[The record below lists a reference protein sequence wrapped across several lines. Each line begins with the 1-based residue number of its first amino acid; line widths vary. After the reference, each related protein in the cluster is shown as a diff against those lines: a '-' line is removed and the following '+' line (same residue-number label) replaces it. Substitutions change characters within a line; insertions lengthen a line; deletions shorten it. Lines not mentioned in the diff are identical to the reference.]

1 MYREENYNREPKGQ
15 GSRRKPS
22 VPPVHSHKGQR
33 RRQLQDVVTRDSVF
47 GHHRQKNSV
56 YDGES
61 RNTPKKARPHK
72 RGKGK
77 KALKIIGLILLF
89 FILLFG
95 ITYFY
100 LLGSLDTQDFPKDDA
115 SLGITTQG
123 GLGVTNIAFFGV
135 DTRDN
140 TDTGRSDAILILSAD
155 LIHGNVKMTSILRD
169 SKVPIDGH
177 GETKINHAYAYGGP
191 ELAVKTLNQV
201 FKLNMKEYATVN
213 FEQLVDIVDAV
224 GGVTITITDEEM
236 STINIMMDE
245 AFPDGEHLT
254 SSGRVLLNGQQ
265 AICYSRIRKIDT
277 DNARAGR
284 QQEILN
290 AIFES
295 LKGMSKLEY
304 PKFVRRFSAIVET
317 SLSTADIMKLAPL
330 MVRDFAIVQNT
341 IPDENYETDLS
352 GGTDSDGVWYWHYD
366 LDAAAE
372 RLHSIIYE
380 ENP

>member
-1 MYREENYNREPKGQ
+1 MYREENYNREPEGR
-15 GSRRKPS
+15 GRRRKAPAS
-22 VPPVHSHKGQR
+22 PPHSPKGQR
-33 RRQLQDVVTRDSVF
+33 RRQSRDVPEGASVF
-47 GHHRQKNSV
+47 GSRRQKNSV
-56 YDGES
+56 YGAEG
-61 RNTPKKARPHK
+61 RNAPQKPRRHK
-72 RGKGK
+72 GGKGK
-77 KALKIIGLILLF
+77 KALRILGLILL
-89 FILLFG
+89 LAAALFG
-95 ITYFY
+95 IAYFY
-100 LLGSLDTQDFPKDDA
+100 LLGSLDTQAFPKDDE
-115 SLGITTQG
+115 SLGITAPG
-123 GLGVTNIAFFGV
+123 ALGVTNIAFFGV
-135 DTRDN
+135 DTRDH

-201 FKLNMKEYATVN
+201 FELDIKEYATVN

-224 GGVTITITDEEM
+224 GGVTITITNEELAA
-236 STINIMMDE
+236 INALMDG
-245 AFPDGEHLT
+245 AFPGGEHLT

-295 LKGMSKLEY
+295 LKGMNKSEY

-330 MVRDFAIVQNT
+330 MVRDFAVVQNT
-341 IPDENYETDLS
+341 VPDENYETDLS

-366 LDAAAE
+366 LDAAAK
-372 RLHSIIYE
+372 RLHSIIYG

>member
-1 MYREENYNREPKGQ
+1 MYREENYNREHEEN
-15 GSRRKPS
+15 GSRRKPY
-22 VPPVHSHKGQR
+22 VEPVRSYKEQR
-33 RRQLQDVVTRDSVF
+33 RRELQNVAAKDSVF
-47 GHHRQKNSV
+47 GKQRPKNSPHG
-56 YDGES
+56 DEN
-61 RNTPKKARPHK
+61 RHAPKKVRPRK
-72 RGKGK
+72 RGKGRK
-77 KALKIIGLILLF
+77 VLKIIGFILLLF
-89 FILLFG
+89 VLLFG

-115 SLGITTQG
+115 SLGITDQG
-123 GLGVTNIAFFGV
+123 EISVTNIAFFGV
-135 DTRDN
+135 DTRDS
-140 TDTGRSDAILILSAD
+140 TDTGRSDAILILSVD
-155 LIHGNVKMTSILRD
+155 MIHGNVKMTSILRD
-169 SKVPIDGH
+169 SKVPIEGH

-201 FKLNMKEYATVN
+201 FDLDIKEYATVN

-224 GGVTITITDEEM
+224 GGVTINITDEEM
-236 STINIMMDE
+236 SAINSLMDE

-254 SSGRVLLNGQQ
+254 SSGSVLLNGQQ

-295 LKGMSKLEY
+295 LKNMNKLEF
-304 PKFVRRFSAIVET
+304 PRFVRRFSAIVET
-317 SLSTADIMKLAPL
+317 SLSTADIMKLSPIML
-330 MVRDFAIVQNT
+330 RDFEIVQNT

-366 LDAAAE
+366 LDAASE

-380 ENP
+380 DSE

>member
-1 MYREENYNREPKGQ
+1 MYREENYNREPEGQ
-15 GSRRKPS
+15 SGRRKS
-22 VPPVHSHKGQR
+22 SAPPVHSHKERR
-33 RRQLQDVVTRDSVF
+33 RRQLRDVAAENSVF
-47 GHHRQKNSV
+47 GGHRQKNSV
-56 YDGES
+56 YGDEG
-61 RNTPKKARPHK
+61 RNTPQKSRPHK

-77 KALKIIGLILLF
+77 KVLKIIGLILLF
-89 FILLFG
+89 FIALFG

-100 LLGSLDTQDFPKDDA
+100 LLGSLDTQRFPKDDA
-115 SLGITTQG
+115 SLGITAPG
-123 GLGVTNIAFFGV
+123 EIGVLNIAFFGV
-135 DTRDN
+135 DTRDH

-201 FKLNMKEYATVN
+201 FKLDIKEYATVN

-236 STINIMMDE
+236 STINIMMDD

-254 SSGRVLLNGQQ
+254 SSGSVLLNGQQ

-304 PKFVRRFSAIVET
+304 PRFVRRFSAIVET

-330 MVRDFAIVQNT
+330 MLRDFAVVQNT

-380 ENP
+380 ESQ

>member
-1 MYREENYNREPKGQ
+1 MYREENYNREPEGR
-15 GSRRKPS
+15 GGRRKPS
-22 VPPVHSHKGQR
+22 APPVHSHKEQR
-33 RRQLQDVVTRDSVF
+33 RRQLQDVAAKNSVF
-47 GHHRQKNSV
+47 GNHRQNNSV
-56 YDGES
+56 YGGEV
-61 RNTPKKARPHK
+61 RNTPKKARSPK
-72 RGKGK
+72 GGKGK
-77 KALKIIGLILLF
+77 KTLKIIGLILLLF
-89 FILLFG
+89 VVLFG

-100 LLGSLDTQDFPKDDA
+100 LLGSLDTQDFPKDDT
-115 SLGITTQG
+115 SLGITDQG
-123 GLGVTNIAFFGV
+123 AIGVTNIAFFGV

-201 FKLNMKEYATVN
+201 FKLDIKEYATVN

-224 GGVTITITDEEM
+224 GGVTITITNEEM
-236 STINIMMDE
+236 SAINALMDD

-254 SSGRVLLNGQQ
+254 SSGSVLLNGQQ

-317 SLSTADIMKLAPL
+317 SLSTADIIRLAPL
-330 MVRDFAIVQNT
+330 MVRDFAVVQNT